1 LTDEVKLSAGISLS
15 REVKDAA
22 GRRTWF
28 IEEVLGGETAV
39 GCQGRLRRLLGSS
52 LRFAT
57 VLLIASA
64 LLVAATPS
72 PVEEVERELRAATH
86 AARVAL
92 VIGNSDYRHTPRL
105 ENPRNDAADVGA
117 ALKSIGFRV
126 IEGIDLDKAA
136 FDAALNEFAAA
147 LEGADVGLFFYA
159 GHGMQ
164 VAGRNY
170 LVPVDA
176 WLTSVTALD
185 VEMVRLDSV
194 QRVMVRAVQTS
205 LLFLDACRDNP
216 LTRSLASASGW
227 HAPEIGRGLAEVAS
241 GAGTLISFSTQ
252 PGNVAL
258 DGAGRNSPFSAALAE
273 RLLTSHEDLNAVL
286 ISVRNDVMRLTDG
299 RQVPWEHSALTRRLY
314 LNPAA
319 NRSAAAADPQ

>member
-39 GCQGRLRRLLGSS
+39 RCQGRMRRLLGAS
-52 LRFAT
+52 LRFAAM
-57 VLLIASA
+57 LLIASA
-64 LLVAATPS
+64 LLVAAAPS
-72 PVEEVERELRAATH
+72 PIEEIERELIAATH
-86 AARVAL
+86 PARVAL
-92 VIGNSDYRHTPRL
+92 VIGNSDYHHTPRL

-136 FDAALNEFAAA
+136 FDAALREFAAA
-147 LEGADVGLFFYA
+147 LKGANVGLFFYA

-185 VEMVRLDSV
+185 AEMVRLDSV
-194 QRVMVRAVQTS
+194 QQAMVREVQTS

-216 LTRSLASASGW
+216 LTRSLAGAAS
-227 HAPEIGRGLAEVAS
+227 EIGRGLAEVAS

-258 DGAGRNSPFSAALAE
+258 DGAGRNSPFSAALAA

-286 ISVRNDVMRLTDG
+286 ISVRNDVMRVTDG

-319 NRSAAAADPQ
+319 DRSASAADPR